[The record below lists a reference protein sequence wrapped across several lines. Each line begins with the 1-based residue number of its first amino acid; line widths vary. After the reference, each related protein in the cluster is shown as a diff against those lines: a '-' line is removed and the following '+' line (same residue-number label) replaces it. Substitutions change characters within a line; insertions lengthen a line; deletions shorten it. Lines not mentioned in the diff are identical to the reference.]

1 MSKKSNAPTN
11 RIKKLT
17 GGEMALLTQSLLLP
31 DMEDNVPEEVQDRIN
46 SLRERPLSA
55 GDTGDLFME
64 LNERYMSYITTL
76 MEQVGFMDYVMQK
89 EFQDKYGK
97 EDFKQKIED
106 YRTSY
111 TDLMDKESEKL
122 NKKRQEMVDTQYEK
136 ITELVEGDGL
146 GG

>member
-1 MSKKSNAPTN
+1 MDGMLSQDEIN
-11 RIKKLT
+11 
-17 GGEMALLTQSLLLP
+17 ALLSGM
-31 DMEDNVPEEVQDRIN
+31 D
-46 SLRERPLSA
+46 LSGDLAADLSDESADA

-146 GG
+146 SG